1 MKYKITADRKQVRI
15 IQRALNFYFRSYLGQ
30 LDLFHHDISYD
41 DSRMLEGMLQHLMGL
56 SRGES
61 YGIHSKKIDDEA
73 RNACDIHDVIRHQMW
88 KDNPNARDYT
98 VDAYPPMSKGVYELP
113 EIEHED

>member
-41 DSRMLEGMLQHLMGL
+41 DSRML
-56 SRGES
+56 
-61 YGIHSKKIDDEA
+61 
-73 RNACDIHDVIRHQMW
+73 
-88 KDNPNARDYT
+88 
-98 VDAYPPMSKGVYELP
+98 
-113 EIEHED
+113 